1 MSSHRHGAHRGRGGH
16 RRRDPRVARTRAVA
30 LAAARKLLVEEGP
43 DAVTALRVSEAT
55 GIARTTIYRH
65 WPNRNDLL
73 RDTVASEEPESP
85 HIELTGDTRADLIAM
100 LGHMVE
106 RMGRRRGARMMAVA
120 VERSGHRGEVGGPH
134 REIVRRRMEPLR
146 QIIEAGVESGQLQS
160 GLDVD
165 AAVAQL
171 AGPLFFQAVFM
182 RRKVTAGFIAAT
194 VDSFLSVQSK

>member
-1 MSSHRHGAHRGRGGH
+1 M
-16 RRRDPRVARTRAVA
+16 A

-171 AGPLFFQAVFM
+171 AGPPFFQAVFM